1 MMMTM
6 TVFFTIHSMPAACEA
21 LFKMLGNSAGIVKR
35 ERQIINIINSKQL
48 LFTKHLLCSNIL
60 RTLSHNQLAL

>member
-6 TVFFTIHSMPAACEA
+6 MVFFTIHSMPATCQA
-21 LFKMLGNSAGIVKR
+21 LFKMLGNSADIVKR
-35 ERQIINIINSKQL
+35 ERQIINVINSKEL

-60 RTLSHNQLAL
+60 HTLSHNQLA